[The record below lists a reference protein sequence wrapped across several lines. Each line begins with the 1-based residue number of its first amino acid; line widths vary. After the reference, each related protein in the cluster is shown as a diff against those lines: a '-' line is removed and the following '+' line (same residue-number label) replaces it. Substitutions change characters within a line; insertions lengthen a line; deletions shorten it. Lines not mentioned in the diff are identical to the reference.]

1 MTEKRTHYEKN
12 GKQVKFDYFTVRWD
26 NMLRE
31 YVVHGFGEYG
41 RNSVLA
47 GQSKKVSLGYFGTK
61 QDALNMYPE
70 ADDGHDM
77 LDPQVSLNHLPG
89 ENDFVAGGAYPDDW
103 DDGY

>member
-1 MTEKRTHYEKN
+1 MREKRTHYTRD
-12 GKQVKFDYFTVRWD
+12 GKQVKFDYFTVRPD
-26 NMLRE
+26 HQ
-31 YVVHGFGEYG
+31 YGGFVVHGFGEYG
-41 RNSVLA
+41 RHSVLA
-47 GQSKKVSLGYFGTK
+47 GQSMKASVGCFDTK
-61 QDALNMYPE
+61 AEALAMYPE